1 MGLPLYK
8 QKKFVIAL
16 ISIFFLMLG
25 AGFVVLGKKKPA
37 IPEKPK
43 NERSKA
49 AKENKK

>member
-1 MGLPLYK
+1 
-8 QKKFVIAL
+8 
-16 ISIFFLMLG
+16 MLG

-49 AKENKK
+49 AKENKKQAQKKEPKGKK